1 MYGNNDVCQIGDAG
15 ARAVCVSTTY
25 SERAPAPNGHH
36 PAIGAFSSD
45 TLKKSGS
52 GASEASGLV
61 SILTSDTDYQLQL
74 PCPEYLR
81 LKRLQNSVRIS
92 AEVIQE
98 KLQKNHVRYKAA
110 MVTLTY
116 REDVE
121 WSPRQVSGYLKCVRE
136 WARRKDIFIH
146 YVWVLE
152 LTKRGRPHY
161 HVLFWLPKGVSMPK
175 ADKQGWWKHGMTRS
189 EWAHSP
195 VGYLCKYTSKGI
207 DFDSWGKLPRGGRLY
222 GHGGYTPAM
231 RITRAWRVA
240 PAWVRELIDEVDGV
254 RKVGCYW
261 VNRASGMGIRSPFA
275 FDHVNRILRFKGFS
289 NPIHESEIFNN
300 SPPDPDWDIVRFNES
315 LELISCGYYDAID
328 AGFAAVSSMTT

>member
-1 MYGNNDVCQIGDAG
+1 MYGLSSADVNHG
-15 ARAVCVSTTY
+15 VCCSV
-25 SERAPAPNGHH
+25 NGHH
-36 PAIGAFSSD
+36 AMNGVLLSD
-45 TLKKSGS
+45 IKKKSGS

-81 LKRLQNSVRIS
+81 LKRLQKSVRES

-98 KLQKNHVRYKAA
+98 SLQNARVKYKAH

-116 REDVE
+116 RDDVD
-121 WSPRQVSGYLKCVRE
+121 WSPRQVSNYLKCVRE
-136 WARRKDIFIH
+136 WARRKAIFLH

-161 HVLFWLPKGVSMPK
+161 HVLFWLPRGISMPK
-175 ADKQGWWKHGMTRS
+175 ADKQGWWRHGMTNTVPAR
-189 EWAHSP
+189 SP

-222 GHGGYTPAM
+222 GHGGFTPFM
-231 RITRAWRVA
+231 RITRVWRLA
-240 PAWVRELIDEVDGV
+240 PSWVRELIDEVDGV

-289 NPIHESEIFNN
+289 DPIHESKIFNN
-300 SPPDPDWDIVRFNES
+300 SPPDPDWDLVRFNES
-315 LELISCGYYDAID
+315 LASISCGYYDAID

>member
-1 MYGNNDVCQIGDAG
+1 MIG
-15 ARAVCVSTTY
+15 V
-25 SERAPAPNGHH
+25 
-36 PAIGAFSSD
+36 FSSD
-45 TLKKSGS
+45 TLEKSDS

-81 LKRLQNSVRIS
+81 LKRLQKSVRES

-98 KLQKNHVRYKAA
+98 TLQNARVKYKAH

-116 REDVE
+116 RDDVD
-121 WSPRQVSGYLKCVRE
+121 WSPRQVSNYLKCVRE
-136 WARRKDIFIH
+136 WARRKAIFLH

-161 HVLFWLPKGVSMPK
+161 HVLFWLPRGISMPK
-175 ADKQGWWKHGMTRS
+175 ADKQGWWRHGMTNTVPAR
-189 EWAHSP
+189 SP

-222 GHGGYTPAM
+222 GHGGFTPSM
-231 RITRAWRVA
+231 RITRVWRLA
-240 PAWVRELIDEVDGV
+240 PGWVRELIDEVDGV

-261 VNRASGMGIRSPFA
+261 VNRVSGMGIRSPFA

-289 NPIHESEIFNN
+289 DPIHESEIFNN

-315 LELISCGYYDAID
+315 LESIDCGYYSAID

>member
-1 MYGNNDVCQIGDAG
+1 
-15 ARAVCVSTTY
+15 
-25 SERAPAPNGHH
+25 
-36 PAIGAFSSD
+36 
-45 TLKKSGS
+45 
-52 GASEASGLV
+52 
-61 SILTSDTDYQLQL
+61 
-74 PCPEYLR
+74 
-81 LKRLQNSVRIS
+81 
-92 AEVIQE
+92 
-98 KLQKNHVRYKAA
+98 

-207 DFDSWGKLPRGGRLY
+207 DFDSGANYPVVVVYMVMVDILLQCVLQGRGVLLLLGF
-222 GHGGYTPAM
+222 
-231 RITRAWRVA
+231 
-240 PAWVRELIDEVDGV
+240 
-254 RKVGCYW
+254 
-261 VNRASGMGIRSPFA
+261 VN
-275 FDHVNRILRFKGFS
+275 
-289 NPIHESEIFNN
+289 
-300 SPPDPDWDIVRFNES
+300 
-315 LELISCGYYDAID
+315 
-328 AGFAAVSSMTT
+328 

>member
-1 MYGNNDVCQIGDAG
+1 MYGLSNASVNAGVC
-15 ARAVCVSTTY
+15 RSV
-25 SERAPAPNGHH
+25 NGHH

-81 LKRLQNSVRIS
+81 LKRLQKSVRES

-98 KLQKNHVRYKAA
+98 SLQNARVKYKAH

-116 REDVE
+116 RDDVD
-121 WSPRQVSGYLKCVRE
+121 WSPRQVSNYLKCVRE
-136 WARRKDIFIH
+136 WARRKAIFLH

-161 HVLFWLPKGVSMPK
+161 HVLFWLPRGISMPK
-175 ADKQGWWKHGMTRS
+175 ADKQGWWRHGMTNTVPAR
-189 EWAHSP
+189 SP

-222 GHGGYTPAM
+222 GHGGYTPKM
-231 RITRAWRVA
+231 RMTRAWRVA
-240 PAWVRELIDEVDGV
+240 PAWVRELIDEMDGV
-254 RKVGCYW
+254 RRVGCYW
-261 VNRASGMGIRSPFA
+261 VNRVSGMGIRSPFA
-275 FDHVNRILRFKGFS
+275 FDHVNRILKFKGFAD
-289 NPIHESEIFNN
+289 PIHESEIPVKKPPEPEWDAEYLIDSLGLVNN
-300 SPPDPDWDIVRFNES
+300 
-315 LELISCGYYDAID
+315 GYYSAID
-328 AGFAAVSSMTT
+328 KAMAFICGDL

>member
-1 MYGNNDVCQIGDAG
+1 M
-15 ARAVCVSTTY
+15 
-25 SERAPAPNGHH
+25 NGHH

-45 TLKKSGS
+45 TFKKSESCG
-52 GASEASGLV
+52 SEATGLV

-121 WSPRQVSGYLKCVRE
+121 WSPRQVSGYLKCVRGV
-136 WARRKDIFIH
+136 ARRKAIFLH

-161 HVLFWLPKGVSMPK
+161 HVLFGCLKVFLCLKPTNK
-175 ADKQGWWKHGMTRS
+175 A
-189 EWAHSP
+189 
-195 VGYLCKYTSKGI
+195 
-207 DFDSWGKLPRGGRLY
+207 GGNM
-222 GHGGYTPAM
+222 A
-231 RITRAWRVA
+231 
-240 PAWVRELIDEVDGV
+240 
-254 RKVGCYW
+254 
-261 VNRASGMGIRSPFA
+261 
-275 FDHVNRILRFKGFS
+275 
-289 NPIHESEIFNN
+289 
-300 SPPDPDWDIVRFNES
+300 
-315 LELISCGYYDAID
+315 
-328 AGFAAVSSMTT
+328 

>member
-1 MYGNNDVCQIGDAG
+1 
-15 ARAVCVSTTY
+15 
-25 SERAPAPNGHH
+25 
-36 PAIGAFSSD
+36 
-45 TLKKSGS
+45 
-52 GASEASGLV
+52 
-61 SILTSDTDYQLQL
+61 
-74 PCPEYLR
+74 
-81 LKRLQNSVRIS
+81 
-92 AEVIQE
+92 
-98 KLQKNHVRYKAA
+98 

-136 WARRKDIFIH
+136 WARRKAIFLH

-207 DFDSWGKLPRGGRLY
+207 DFDSWGKLPRGGRLF

-261 VNRASGMGIRSPFA
+261 VNRVSGMGIRSPFI
-275 FDHVNRILRFKGFS
+275 FDHVSRILRFKGFS
-289 NPIHESEIFNN
+289 DPIHESKIFNN
-300 SPPDPDWDIVRFNES
+300 S
-315 LELISCGYYDAID
+315 LLILIGIL
-328 AGFAAVSSMTT
+328 FALTRVWSQ

>member
-1 MYGNNDVCQIGDAG
+1 MYGLSNASVNAGVC
-15 ARAVCVSTTY
+15 RSV
-25 SERAPAPNGHH
+25 NGHH
-36 PAIGAFSSD
+36 HAIGAFSSD
-45 TLKKSGS
+45 TLEKSDS

-74 PCPEYLR
+74 PCAEYLR
-81 LKRLQNSVRIS
+81 LKRLQKSVRES

-98 KLQKNHVRYKAA
+98 TLQKNHVRYKAA

-116 REDVE
+116 RDDVD
-121 WSPRQVSGYLKCVRE
+121 WSPRQVSNYLKCVRE
-136 WARRKDIFIH
+136 WARRKAIFLH

-161 HVLFWLPKGVSMPK
+161 HVLFWLPRGISMPK
-175 ADKQGWWKHGMTRS
+175 ADKQGWWRHGMTNTVPAR
-189 EWAHSP
+189 SP

-222 GHGGYTPAM
+222 GNGGFTPSM
-231 RITRAWRVA
+231 RITRVWRLA
-240 PAWVRELIDEVDGV
+240 PSWVRELIDEVDGV

-261 VNRASGMGIRSPFA
+261 VNRVSGMGIRSPFA

-289 NPIHESEIFNN
+289 DPIHESEIFNN
-300 SPPDPDWDIVRFNES
+300 SAPHPDWDLVRFNES
-315 LELISCGYYDAID
+315 LESISCGYYDAID